1 MDRMDLEISLRF
13 GAMWNCRSLDFVYWK
28 EEAPLVLEKE
38 CFERLV
44 TLLGRFRGMPVRAIA
59 CNLCLRPT
67 SMALIVASHPLVF
80 SSSRHAHDLLSSR
93 NAARFSSRKLRGF
106 ERRRKH
112 RGHCCDPVL
121 SWISNLLGWII
132 VALEHAFV
140 NIFGC
145 NDTCFAFG

>member
-1 MDRMDLEISLRF
+1 MLDLEISLRF
-13 GAMWNCRSLDFVYWK
+13 GAMWNCCSLDFVYWK

-80 SSSRHAHDLLSSR
+80 SSSRHAHDPLLEKR
-93 NAARFSSRKLRGF
+93 DAFFLAKIARFREETKASR
-106 ERRRKH
+106 
-112 RGHCCDPVL
+112 P
-121 SWISNLLGWII
+121 LLWSCSFLNIKF
-132 VALEHAFV
+132 ARLNNRHARARV
-140 NIFGC
+140 C
-145 NDTCFAFG
+145 KYCWM